1 MISGWLFNLFLKSS
15 KFLFTKH
22 PPFHNIKQIS
32 EKYLLNHYSTWR
44 IQIHTQKGAS
54 MAEKK
59 TYEPLDDLLDSSG
72 LKYKVI
78 AKKINVPYTTF
89 YKWRINPSRIDAVSA
104 ANIAEVIGVD
114 LTDVIFVLK
123 NFNQKLDKLA
133 S

>member
-1 MISGWLFNLFLKSS
+1 
-15 KFLFTKH
+15 
-22 PPFHNIKQIS
+22 
-32 EKYLLNHYSTWR
+32 
-44 IQIHTQKGAS
+44 

-59 TYEPLDDLLDSSG
+59 TYEPLDELLDSSG
-72 LKYKVI
+72 MKYKVI

-114 LTDVIFVLK
+114 LTDVILVLK
-123 NFNQKLDKLA
+123 NFNQKLDKSA

>member
-1 MISGWLFNLFLKSS
+1 
-15 KFLFTKH
+15 
-22 PPFHNIKQIS
+22 
-32 EKYLLNHYSTWR
+32 
-44 IQIHTQKGAS
+44 

-59 TYEPLDDLLDSSG
+59 TYEPLDELLDSSG
-72 LKYKVI
+72 MKYKVI

-133 S
+133 SQKGFKNESINYNHTKRKQRSSSKRS